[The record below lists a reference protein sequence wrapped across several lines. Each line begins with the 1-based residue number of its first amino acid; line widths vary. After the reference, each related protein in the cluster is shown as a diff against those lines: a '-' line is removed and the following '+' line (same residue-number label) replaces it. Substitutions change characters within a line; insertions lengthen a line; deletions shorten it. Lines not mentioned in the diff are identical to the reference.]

1 MAELEVFEKLPLGG
15 MNIREIPKVLEA
27 EAPALCERLLAEQA
41 AKLTPQGVCLPSD
54 HVVLLLGGSNG
65 ILRAVAIQL
74 LFGENI
80 PVYAVHYD
88 RRMMIGSYHVKAITK
103 LAAERGVDTRWF
115 NADATDPKAI
125 GEAIAA
131 IGEKYKVVHLINGIA
146 AGATK
151 RYKEL
156 GALNVPDL
164 DVAYHPVLQYPDFS
178 SLGNI
183 RNYGLVEVPLADD
196 ADIEKTNKFMGSST
210 LLWAESLADSGL
222 LASKTSVVAFADY
235 DFEKD
240 DPVYGMG
247 PLAGAKI
254 IQRENMARV
263 REQFDVKTVRI
274 CYPAMDT
281 TAIGAIPGGL
291 VMFALSSQVLAEDGK
306 FKNLARLAEET
317 MAIFKPG
324 YNESELRTDA
334 DFQAILPEMHRREPW
349 LTKENIK
356 EHLHLLPKLELP

>member
-1 MAELEVFEKLPLGG
+1 MVELEIFEKLPLGG
-15 MNIREIPKVLEA
+15 TNIREVPKKLEA
-27 EAPALCERLLAEQA
+27 EAPALCEKLLKQQVK
-41 AKLTPQGVCLPSD
+41 KLKPQGASLPEG
-54 HVVLLLGGSNG
+54 HLVLLLGGSNG

-74 LFGENI
+74 LFGEKI

-88 RRMMIGSYHVKAITK
+88 RRMMIGGHHVKAITD
-103 LAAERGVDTRWF
+103 LAAARGVDTRWF
-115 NADATDPKAI
+115 NADATDPKVI
-125 GEAIAA
+125 DEAVAEIKK
-131 IGEKYKVVHLINGIA
+131 KYKVVHLINGIA

-156 GALNVPDL
+156 GAINVPDL

-178 SLGNI
+178 SSDNI
-183 RNYGLVEVPLADD
+183 RNFGLVAVPLADD

-210 LLWAESLADSGL
+210 TLWAEPLAAAGL
-222 LASKTSVVAFADY
+222 LARETSIVAFADY

-254 IQRENMARV
+254 LQRESMAKV
-263 REQFDVKTVRI
+263 REKFGGKTIRL

-291 VMFALSSQVLAEDGK
+291 IMFALSTQVLAEEGK
-306 FKNLARLAEET
+306 FKNLMQLAEET
-317 MAIFKPG
+317 MEIFKPG
-324 YNESELRTDA
+324 YTGNELRADA
-334 DFQAILPEMHRREPW
+334 DFQACLPEMHRREPY
-349 LTKENIK
+349 LTKENIQ